1 MKEEIL
7 IQVINPQQVRVIHH
21 KGGELKRESIREF
34 SEIITLL
41 DELVVEAGVK
51 KATRLPAKQSGDLV
65 YLYQLKKGVSEEV
78 AIQQVRVILTEEA
91 RRNHE
96 PVYDGKT
103 MVACMNERKDLAVT
117 QINRGRFAR
126 LGKIAVA
133 GTITAASLVGV
144 QHLWSQE
151 PQAINSGNTLSPE
164 VETYERQKDQIRD
177 VYYQL
182 SDEAREKIDLG
193 DFEVKFGHDILYDGA
208 SIDQLESEIYSMG
221 RSR

>member
-7 IQVINPQQVRVIHH
+7 IQVNTPQQVRVIHH
-21 KGGELKRESIREF
+21 KGGELKRESIRDF

-78 AIQQVRVILTEEA
+78 PIQQVRVILTEEA

-117 QINRGRFAR
+117 QINRERFAR
-126 LGKIAVA
+126 LGKI
-133 GTITAASLVGV
+133 GV

-177 VYYQL
+177 AYYQL